1 MNHCTRMNDGKL
13 YLSNSMVMD
22 SLYNN
27 IIKPMNDYIIP
38 IELDRSLD
46 ICQQIYINGP
56 AHTVYNTDNRGLTK
70 TVNTGPAHTVYNTD
84 YRGLTKTVN
93 TGPAHTIYNTD

>member
-1 MNHCTRMNDGKL
+1 VKCITLYFLIRVITKL
-13 YLSNSMVMD
+13 PNSEQSYKLNSMVMD
-22 SLYNN
+22 SLYKN

-56 AHTVYNTDNRGLTK
+56 ATK

-84 YRGLTKTVN
+84 DRGLTKTE
-93 TGPAHTIYNTD
+93 YQY

>member
-1 MNHCTRMNDGKL
+1 MK
-13 YLSNSMVMD
+13 
-22 SLYNN
+22 
-27 IIKPMNDYIIP
+27 DYIIP

-56 AHTVYNTDNRGLTK
+56 SHTVYN
-70 TVNTGPAHTVYNTD
+70 AD

-93 TGPAHTIYNTD
+93 TGPAHTIYNTDYRGLTKTWILDLLIQSTIQTIEGLLKRWILYIASITTCGQIRQTRS

>member
-1 MNHCTRMNDGKL
+1 MK
-13 YLSNSMVMD
+13 
-22 SLYNN
+22 
-27 IIKPMNDYIIP
+27 DYIIP

-46 ICQQIYINGP
+46 ICQHIYINRP
-56 AHTVYNTDNRGLTK
+56 AHTVYNTE
-70 TVNTGPAHTVYNTD
+70 